1 MKENWRK
8 WRERKTHT
16 QSRVQLMF
24 KRARVSA
31 LLFEFLQQ
39 AEDASSS
46 FALCECEGTTRKYTF
61 SVDMCA
67 KKDTTQSPYI
77 IVCNN
82 SWLPFSLCIG
92 VRDCAVCIREK
103 KTNWIS
109 ISIHFVQFN
118 ASSHFISIFQSTWC
132 KCARFNELQHD
143 FTDFPPYFVMVWLDG
158 CGSAASASA
167 NDDDGNDNDNDND
180 LCAGV

>member
-8 WRERKTHT
+8 WRERKKHT

-82 SWLPFSLCIG
+82 SWLPFSLCVR

-103 KTNWIS
+103 KYELNFNFNFNSFRS
-109 ISIHFVQFN
+109 IQYEQPFYFNFSKAHGANVHALMNCSIYRF
-118 ASSHFISIFQSTWC
+118 SSYS
-132 KCARFNELQHD
+132 
-143 FTDFPPYFVMVWLDG
+143 VMAWLDG

-167 NDDDGNDNDNDND
+167 NDDDGNDNDND